1 MVRRVGHY
9 NGVNMSQLKQITLGK
24 AKLQNNKEGGRM
36 ALNVIETLP
45 FLNLIED
52 TMV

>member
-1 MVRRVGHY
+1 
-9 NGVNMSQLKQITLGK
+9 MSQLKQITLGK

-36 ALNVIETLP
+36 ALKVIETLP

-52 TMV
+52 TIV